1 MSIYTPKIDDFV
13 LDMGERLDT
22 DHPNSLAVNTYPFR
36 NGATVQHMGDG
47 AKTVQ
52 VRTFWLGR
60 DRFIEGQEFL
70 AHIKRAVEFNF
81 IHPFHG
87 SMQGYAQ
94 SPREINEDGELNVE
108 ITFTFIENLLDRA
121 PLPEVRSLELVD
133 ESVGDVLLNT
143 QETVKQDLGAALGDD
158 AKLLDKEL
166 DPDKTIMEQIG
177 SVKAKTRE
185 ILSAV
190 DRAIA
195 SIEGV
200 SNQFESV
207 ADSVSSSITFASDIG
222 GRVVSTLTD
231 ATEKVLDAVAKTV
244 GFPSVFVANSKASI
258 NELITVAVTG
268 VQSVD
273 NSFSRGFQVV
283 GASITAQEIKE
294 KYLSDQINQRAFDS
308 QLDTPARNAENI
320 STAQGKL
327 INVFSSNELER
338 SLYSAREVLNFAF
351 QLDRDNLTALKTI
364 ALLLARH
371 VGAVRNESA
380 TVVNLDLRGKTTPL
394 HTVTRSSGLDERY
407 IGKIM
412 AMNNIQNPTFTTG
425 EILTYEE

>member
-1 MSIYTPKIDDFV
+1 MSIYTPKIDHFV

-81 IHPFHG
+81 VHPFHG

-94 SPREINEDGELNVE
+94 SPKEINEDGELNVE
-108 ITFTFIENLLDRA
+108 ISFTFVENLLDRA
-121 PLPEVRSLELVD
+121 PLPEVRPLELVD
-133 ESVGDVLLNT
+133 ASVGDTLLSS
-143 QETVKQDLGAALGDD
+143 QETVKQDLAVALGDD
-158 AKLLDKEL
+158 AKLLDTEL

-177 SVKAKTRE
+177 NVKAKTRE
-185 ILSAV
+185 VLSAV

-195 SIEGV
+195 SVEAV
-200 SNQFESV
+200 SNQFGSV

-222 GRVVSTLTD
+222 GRIVSTITD
-231 ATEKVLDAVAKTV
+231 ATEKVLDSVSKTA
-244 GFPSVFVANSKASI
+244 GFPSVFVATSKSSI
-258 NELITVAVTG
+258 NELITVAITG

-273 NSFSRGFQVV
+273 DSFSRGFQVV

-294 KYLSDQINQRAFDS
+294 KYLSDQINQRAFDA
-308 QLDTPARNAENI
+308 QLDTPARNCENLA
-320 STAQGKL
+320 TAQGEL
-327 INVFSSNELER
+327 INVFSSNELGR
-338 SLYSAREVLNFAF
+338 SLYSTREVLNSAY
-351 QLDRDNLTALKTI
+351 QLDRDNLTALKTT

-380 TVVNLDLRGKTTPL
+380 TVVSLDLRGQTTPL
-394 HTVTRSSGLDERY
+394 HVVTRSSGLDERY

-412 AMNNIQNPTFTTG
+412 AMNDIQNPTFTTG